1 MGFLED
7 LKNGDIKSIIIVIFG
22 VLIFNIYWCNKNSES
37 MADVAPLTEDKI
49 KELIYKT
56 YLIDVTAIKNLSD
69 VAIKLQAG
77 GLTIPGD
84 LTVSGKLT
92 IPGDLIVSGKFNYLP
107 RGTIVA
113 YNQNTAPA
121 GWTLCDGSN
130 GSPDLR
136 NRFILGWGNKG
147 ITATGGEENVT
158 LTEAQMPSHSHAM
171 SAGGDHAHGINS
183 NWKVLDPGS
192 YFRRMSGGHY
202 NSVDTNGGGIAHLH
216 QFGTSNAGSHS
227 HSIHNAG
234 SNQAHNNMPPFYVLT
249 YIMKL

>member
-1 MGFLED
+1 MGLLED
-7 LKNGDIKSIIIVIFG
+7 LNSGKYNLILFGIIFFFIFHQ
-22 VLIFNIYWCNKNSES
+22 YWNKNSES
-37 MADVAPLTEDKI
+37 MADVASLTEDKI

-69 VAIKLQAG
+69 VANKLQAG

-84 LTVSGKLT
+84 LT
-92 IPGDLIVSGKFNYLP
+92 VSGKFNYLP

-113 YNQNTAPA
+113 YNQNTPPT

-136 NRFILGWGNKG
+136 NRFILGWGNRG

-158 LTEAQMPSHSHAM
+158 LTEAHMPSHSHNGSGTTSSDGAKTYQGGG
-171 SAGGDHAHGINS
+171 SSGWNAGYHHRISLGGNNAWNINTSDNHAHTFS
-183 NWKVLDPGS
+183 FTTDS
-192 YFRRMSGGHY
+192 R
-202 NSVDTNGGGIAHLH
+202 
-216 QFGTSNAGSHS
+216 
-227 HSIHNAG
+227 G
-234 SNQAHNNMPPFYVLT
+234 SNQSHNNMPPFYVLT

>member
-1 MGFLED
+1 MGLLED
-7 LKNGDIKSIIIVIFG
+7 LNSGKYNFVLIVILF
-22 VLIFNIYWCNKNSES
+22 IFVFHQYWNKNSES
-37 MADVAPLTEDKI
+37 MADVASLTEDKI

-69 VAIKLQAG
+69 VANKLQAG

-84 LTVSGKLT
+84 LTVSGNLN
-92 IPGDLIVSGKFNYLP
+92 LLP

-113 YNQNTAPA
+113 YNQNTAPK

-136 NRFILGWGNKG
+136 NRFILGWGNRG

-158 LTEAQMPSHSHAM
+158 LTEAQMPSHSHNG
-171 SAGGDHAHGINS
+171 SGTTSSDGVKTYQGGGSSGWNAGHHHRISLGGNNAWNINTSDNHAHTFS
-183 NWKVLDPGS
+183 FTTDS
-192 YFRRMSGGHY
+192 R
-202 NSVDTNGGGIAHLH
+202 
-216 QFGTSNAGSHS
+216 
-227 HSIHNAG
+227 G
-234 SNQAHNNMPPFYVLT
+234 SNQSHNNMPPFYVLT

>member
-37 MADVAPLTEDKI
+37 MADVASLTEDKI

-69 VAIKLQAG
+69 VANKLQAG

-84 LTVSGKLT
+84 LTVSGNLN
-92 IPGDLIVSGKFNYLP
+92 LLP

-113 YNQNTAPA
+113 YNQNTAPT

-136 NRFILGWGNKG
+136 NRFILGWGNRG

-158 LTEAQMPSHSHAM
+158 LTQAQMPSHNHVANVS
-171 SAGGDHAHGINS
+171 
-183 NWKVLDPGS
+183 DPGHQHH
-192 YFRRMSGGHY
+192 MIEGMGIVHGGRQWYARDGGWGGAHPR
-202 NSVDTNGGGIAHLH
+202 TNNTTTGV
-216 QFGTSNAGSHS
+216 TV
-227 HSIHNAG
+227 SIGHTG
-234 SNQAHNNMPPFYVLT
+234 SNQSHNNMPPFYVLT

>member
-1 MGFLED
+1 MGLLED
-7 LKNGDIKSIIIVIFG
+7 LNSGKYNLILFGIIFFFIFHQ
-22 VLIFNIYWCNKNSES
+22 YWNKNSES
-37 MADVAPLTEDKI
+37 MADVASLTEDKI

-69 VAIKLQAG
+69 VANKLQAG

-84 LTVSGKLT
+84 LT
-92 IPGDLIVSGKFNYLP
+92 VSGKFNYLP

-113 YNQNTAPA
+113 YNQNTPPT

-136 NRFILGWGNKG
+136 NRFILGWGNRG

-158 LTEAQMPSHSHAM
+158 LTEAQMPSHNHAARGTTD
-171 SAGGDHAHGINS
+171 S
-183 NWKVLDPGS
+183 
-192 YFRRMSGGHY
+192 SGRHHHTWGFGC
-202 NSVDTNGGGIAHLH
+202 GGGGGWLNNGDRGRGCHHANTTD
-216 QFGTSNAGSHS
+216 GGEHS
-227 HSIHNAG
+227 HNLNITVDHKG
-234 SNQAHNNMPPFYVLT
+234 GNQSHNNMPPFYVLT